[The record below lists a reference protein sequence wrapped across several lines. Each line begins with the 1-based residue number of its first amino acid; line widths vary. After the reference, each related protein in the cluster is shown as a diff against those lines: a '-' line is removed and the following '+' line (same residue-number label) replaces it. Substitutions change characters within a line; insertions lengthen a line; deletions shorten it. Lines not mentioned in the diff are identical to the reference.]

1 MLRQLHTNAPS
12 REKHFHLHNNSK
24 IRKHTWT
31 RIFSLVSWDI
41 NKIVIDIGTLAAI
54 LLGGFLTRAKLSLKK
69 HSFVQ
74 ESIQHF

>member
-1 MLRQLHTNAPS
+1 MLWQLHTNAS
-12 REKHFHLHNNSK
+12 SLVKHFHLHNNSE
-24 IRKHTWT
+24 IRKHSWT
-31 RIFSLVSWDI
+31 RKFSLVSCDI
-41 NKIVIDIGTLAAI
+41 NKIVIDIDTLAAI